1 MPSSIEG
8 GIFFASNGYFVMND
22 TIGIGEK
29 LGELYDEQYLEIG
42 ISSITSAKLMI
53 DNKILSALKS
63 AEKIK

>member
-1 MPSSIEG
+1 
-8 GIFFASNGYFVMND
+8 MND